1 VSRAVLLV
9 GGMVAAMTILA
20 TAGHDALPAIMIDSG
35 YTPVM
40 KLVVSTVL
48 ALIIVAQLVL
58 WRKPRRSVLDL
69 WLMVVMCA
77 WLFDV
82 ALSAVFNAGRFDL
95 GFYGGRLY
103 ALLAASFVLGAL
115 LIETTGMHARLARA
129 QTRLEDHAREH
140 EERVRARTAELG
152 NANVA
157 LKAEIIERK
166 QAEAQLVQ
174 AQKMEAIGN
183 LTGGMAHDFNNLLGV
198 IVGNLDVLHDL
209 IKDDAEAGELAG
221 EALDAA
227 LRGAELTRRLL
238 AFARRQPLK
247 PARIDVNELVDGI
260 KQLLTRTLGEDIG
273 ITQHLAPG
281 LWPIVADQAQIEAAL
296 TNLATNARDAMP
308 KGGRLT
314 ITTSNRGLDADYAAQ
329 HLGVVPGDYAMIEV
343 SDTGAGIAPDVLTRI
358 FEPFFTTKAEG
369 KGTGLGLAMVFG
381 FMKQSGGHINVYSE
395 VGVGTTFRLYL
406 ARDEGGVEAAKR
418 PAVEEVPL
426 GHGEVILAVEDNA
439 ALRRIVARQ
448 ARELGYSVL
457 EAENGVTALAL
468 MERERVDLL
477 FTDLVM
483 PGELSGLEL
492 ARAVAGRWPHIRIVL
507 TSGFSEAKI
516 DANLNTAAARLLT
529 KPYRKD
535 DLARALRETLAS

>member
-1 VSRAVLLV
+1 VIGSSR
-9 GGMVAAMTILA
+9 
-20 TAGHDALPAIMIDSG
+20 
-35 YTPVM
+35 Y
-40 KLVVSTVL
+40 
-48 ALIIVAQLVL
+48 
-58 WRKPRRSVLDL
+58 DL
-69 WLMVVMCA
+69 GWY
-77 WLFDV
+77 
-82 ALSAVFNAGRFDL
+82 AGRS
-95 GFYGGRLY
+95 YG
-103 ALLAASFVLGAL
+103 LLAASFVLVAL
-115 LIETTGMHARLARA
+115 LLETNGLHIRLAKA
-129 QTRLEDHAREH
+129 KGQIEEHAKQL
-140 EERVRARTAELG
+140 EERVRARTAELDRA
-152 NANVA
+152 NAA
-157 LKAEIIERK
+157 LTAQIAERK

-198 IVGNLDVLHDL
+198 IIGNLDVMHDL
-209 IKDDAEAGELAG
+209 IKDDAEADELAG

-238 AFARRQPLK
+238 AFARRQPLR
-247 PARIDVNELVDGI
+247 PARVDVNDLVDGI
-260 KQLLTRTLGEDIG
+260 QKLLTRTLGEDIE
-273 ITQHLAPG
+273 ITQDLAPG
-281 LWPIVADQAQIEAAL
+281 AWPVVADAAQLEAAL

-308 KGGRLT
+308 KGGRLS
-314 ITTSNRGLDADYAAQ
+314 ITTSNRGLDVDYAAQ

-369 KGTGLGLAMVFG
+369 KGTGLGLAMLFG

-406 ARDEGGVEAAKR
+406 PRDEEGVVAAKR
-418 PAVEEVPL
+418 PAVEAVPL
-426 GHGEVILAVEDNA
+426 GHGEVVLAVEDNA

-448 ARELGYSVL
+448 ARELGYRVL
-457 EAENGVTALAL
+457 EAENAVAALAL

-492 ARAVAGRWPHIRIVL
+492 ARAAAGRWPHIRVVL

-516 DANLNTAAARLLT
+516 NANLDTAAARLLT
-529 KPYRKD
+529 KPYRKE
-535 DLARALRETLAS
+535 DLALALHAALDG